1 MEVTTTKYKHCD
13 LVKVS
18 GRIDSVTAPK
28 LAETIDAIMNDG
40 RFKIVMDMSGVEYMS
55 SAGLR
60 VLVGTQKACK
70 RYNRGE
76 LVLAVV
82 PSRIYEA
89 LDLVGFIKL
98 FKFYDNTQDAIG
110 NF

>member
-18 GRIDSVTAPK
+18 GRIDSATAPK

-40 RFKIVMDMSGVEYMS
+40 RYKIIMDMSGVEYMS

-60 VLVGTQKACK
+60 VLVGTQKTCK

-76 LVLAVV
+76 LVLALV
-82 PSRIYEA
+82 PPRILEA

-98 FKFYDNTQDAIG
+98 FKFFDNTQDAIG
-110 NF
+110 SF